1 LLFGNTHQLLI
12 QAIGVIVAGTLGF
25 GGTFIIMKVLDVL
38 IGVRVSPE
46 TEEKGLDISEH
57 AGRAYS
63 DEGDFDKI

>member
-1 LLFGNTHQLLI
+1 
-12 QAIGVIVAGTLGF
+12 
-25 GGTFIIMKVLDVL
+25 MKVLDVL

-57 AGRAYS
+57 AEHAYS